1 MEELINNEKR
11 ECALRMLADRELPLE
26 KIAKYSDL
34 TLEQIKELLQLK
46 EDGFKI
52 FMKKMD
58 FAEKSVAEQGYYTE
72 QEVEKELTSV

>member
-1 MEELINNEKR
+1 MCKVMEELINNEKR

-46 EDGFKI
+46 EDGFK
-52 FMKKMD
+52 F
-58 FAEKSVAEQGYYTE
+58 
-72 QEVEKELTSV
+72 L